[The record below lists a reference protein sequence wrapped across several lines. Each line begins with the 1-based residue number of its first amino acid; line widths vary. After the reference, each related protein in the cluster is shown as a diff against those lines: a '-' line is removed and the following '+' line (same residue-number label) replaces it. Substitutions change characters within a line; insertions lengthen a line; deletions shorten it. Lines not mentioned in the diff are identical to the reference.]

1 MRACAVTLHDNRFA
15 AAAAKG
21 ARRASPQHWP
31 QQEISM
37 ADFIEQDLETPTE
50 ADLDSAYGSKF
61 LSSQPTSATA
71 RSAARSLKVRKEAY
85 CAARTTRARNGS
97 CCISKGATSRWCST
111 RPSKDALVGALG
123 KAPAN
128 WINASV
134 GIYVDPNVM
143 FGGVRTG
150 GLRLRVL
157 GPTVP
162 PPQGTGA
169 EAASAQKTTWTTK
182 SRGEHHGP
190 GRCAAAPAL
199 LMGSQYATRF

>member
-31 QQEISM
+31 QRRLIHGRFHRTRPRNSDRSRPRLCIRIQVPVRSRRRRP
-37 ADFIEQDLETPTE
+37 QDPQQGPEG
-50 ADLDSAYGSKF
+50 AQGGS
-61 LSSQPTSATA
+61 
-71 RSAARSLKVRKEAY
+71 
-85 CAARTTRARNGS
+85 CAARTTRAGSGS
-97 CCISKGATSRWCST
+97 CCISRGIDKPMVLNATN
-111 RPSKDALVGALG
+111 KDALVSALG

-128 WINASV
+128 WINASI

-157 GPTVP
+157 GPDGDR
-162 PPQGTGA
+162 QEGA
-169 EAASAQKTTWTTK
+169 GAASASAAKGRHGRRNPVVNST
-182 SRGEHHGP
+182 GP